1 MWVERSGP
9 NRCVGGYIVDDKMV
23 TVVGNVADGC
33 TSQSSVWE
41 GQRPS
46 DGESCCTILKN
57 TIIPA
62 ILCQDL
68 AELGMDKELHRGQCP
83 PWFISFYRDGSHTKI
98 SILAII
104 WVNKWLWALL
114 RVHHPLSLYR
124 WRYFWAYSH
133 LKKRVGTWASL
144 EDGQAHV
151 PTLLSEEW
159 ARGREAIHLHAS
171 CWSKFNDSQRPLA

>member
-1 MWVERSGP
+1 MWVEGSGP

-83 PWFISFYRDGSHTKI
+83 PWFISFYRGGCHTKG
-98 SILAII
+98 SFLAII
-104 WVNKWLWALL
+104 WINKWLWALL
-114 RVHHPLSLYR
+114 RVHHLSKPVPLTLFLGVSSTYTIKRGLVRGLPSKMAKPTYQPSYR
-124 WRYFWAYSH
+124 SW
-133 LKKRVGTWASL
+133 
-144 EDGQAHV
+144 
-151 PTLLSEEW
+151 W
-159 ARGREAIHLHAS
+159 ARGRGFCSTI
-171 CWSKFNDSQRPLA
+171 LAFSSP